1 MCVYVHM
8 TKIWFTMKILP
19 FENISLKFHKFAFKK
34 HKTSDNVFQEPSNEV
49 TTTLYN
55 RYVLFIVIHYS
66 DY

>member
-1 MCVYVHM
+1 
-8 TKIWFTMKILP
+8 MKILP

-55 RYVLFIVIHYS
+55 RYVLFIVIITQII
-66 DY
+66 